1 MDQSRR
7 QFLELATGAA
17 LVPGLASSAKAQ
29 NSDSGILP
37 NTTAG
42 FKVHPAIG
50 VARLG
55 DSGANLDNPF
65 EWPETYYAAPEEI
78 GGLPLEFDPSAPTN
92 QDKVETFKDRSGQIR
107 RQTARFRIYR
117 DDGHGGSVPVS
128 LKDEDIQSIEWTVHV
143 ANKKA
148 AWYGFSEF
156 RGNLMFGEQNSYA
169 NTGVSLRNAVITDEA
184 QRQKSLIIDP
194 GPRSI
199 SEPGE
204 VAHFNAFANPDEAS
218 GYRFVSFPGKSGIN
232 KELGFSEDALYPYEI
247 KTLGQMTM
255 DSEGGLAVLGG
266 HGNVGGP
273 RDESINSFAGA
284 DGFFDDTSDGSVR
297 AHVTLTSGEEITLEA
312 WVIVAPPKV
321 APELVNITTFDDIV
335 FDMAVRHKGAAPE
348 IFDPSTKSWN
358 TDFVVSYDRD
368 IRPVLNRMR
377 SYQWVADVAPMVA
390 FATPPFDMTDRSES
404 NRNARQTWFK
414 LLRSPEGSENWELSP
429 DHQRPMDEHG
439 FPLMPLNSGSN
450 SVTNHN
456 ISKFMSLTPTQYFF
470 FKQWADGKFERSG
483 PPRTAFQPNGI
494 DRAAVGNCVGAPMSP
509 GIEVTWS
516 VRNPAL
522 FHEDDPY
529 RLVAQP
535 ADVIAEK
542 GLSPSRDETE
552 GGGCQPGD
560 LTKRMAAPWQT
571 DFFLCGSQP
580 VSFKDPLI
588 NKRPE
593 GSQTERLPPPPTFNA
608 SWWPP
613 QSPLFIYS
621 GADTENAQVL
631 DGGISMV
638 ERAEYQR
645 GINTFMQALLAW
657 RYLGFVTNK
666 NDGPAASSY
675 PFFAESEREYARFR
689 AAKAEFTNEGKL
701 RIDVETEDVPSE
713 KLSRWAFPLHYYAGP
728 K

>member
-17 LVPGLASSAKAQ
+17 LAPGLVSSANAQ
-29 NSDSGILP
+29 DSETGILP
-37 NTTAG
+37 STTSG
-42 FKVHPAIG
+42 LKIHPAIG
-50 VARLG
+50 IARLG

-65 EWPETYYAAPEEI
+65 EWTETYYAAPEEI
-78 GGLPLEFDPSAPTN
+78 GGLPLEFDPRDPSSSEPVN
-92 QDKVETFKDRSGQIR
+92 TFKDKSGQIR
-107 RQTARFRIYR
+107 RQAALFRIYR
-117 DDGHGGSVPVS
+117 DDGKGGSVPVS
-128 LKDEDIQSIEWTVHV
+128 LNDEDIRSIRWSVHI

-169 NTGVSLRNAVITDEA
+169 NIGVDLRNSVINDETE
-184 QRQKSLIIDP
+184 RQKRLIIDP
-194 GPRSI
+194 GPRSV
-199 SEPGE
+199 STPGD
-204 VAHFNAFANPDEAS
+204 VAHFNSSANPDVSS
-218 GYRFVSFPGKSGIN
+218 GYGFVSFPGRSGIS
-232 KELGFSEDALYPYEI
+232 KELGFSDNALYPYEI

-255 DSEGGLAVLGG
+255 DTDGGLAILGG
-266 HGNVGGP
+266 YGNVGGP
-273 RDESINSFAGA
+273 RDEGIHSFAGA

-297 AHVTLTSGEEITLEA
+297 AHVTLTSGEELTLEA

-321 APELVNITTFDDIV
+321 APELINITTLDDIV

-348 IFDPSTKSWN
+348 IFEPAAKSWN
-358 TDFVVSYDRD
+358 QDFVVSFDRD
-368 IRPVLNRMR
+368 ILPVLERMR

-390 FATPPFDMTDRSES
+390 YATPPFDMSDPSET
-404 NRNARQTWFK
+404 NRGARETWFN
-414 LLRSPEGSENWELSP
+414 LLRSPEGSENWELAP
-429 DHQRPMDEHG
+429 DHQKPMNEDG

-470 FKQWADGKFERSG
+470 FKQWAAGRFEKSG
-483 PPRTAFQPNGI
+483 PRRTAFQPNAI
-494 DRAAVGNCVGAPMSP
+494 DRGAIGNCVGAPMSP

-516 VRNPAL
+516 VRNPIL
-522 FHEDDPY
+522 FRDDDPY
-529 RLVAQP
+529 RLLAQP
-535 ADVIAEK
+535 SEAITEK
-542 GLSPSRDETE
+542 GLSPTRDETE

-571 DFFLCGSQP
+571 DFFLCGAQP

-593 GSQTERLPPPPTFNA
+593 GSHTEHLPPPPTFNA

-631 DGGISMV
+631 DGGISMA
-638 ERAEYQR
+638 ERTQYQR
-645 GINTFMQALLAW
+645 GINTFMQAILAW
-657 RYLGFVTNK
+657 RYLGFVTNR
-666 NDGPAASSY
+666 NEGPDAEAY
-675 PFFAESEREYARFR
+675 PFFTENEREHARFR

-701 RIDVETEDVPSE
+701 RIDIETEDVPSE
-713 KLSRWAFPLHYYAGP
+713 KLSRWAFPLHYYVGP
-728 K
+728 E